1 IVGGDIMSGPR
12 GTEDLRKAA
21 GEVFQAALDA
31 ANPRIA
37 IHRHVRREGERLLV
51 DGAVYDLSRGRVYV
65 VGAGKAC
72 AAMAAAV
79 EEVLGDR
86 IRDGVVVVK
95 DGYAVPLRR
104 IRVTQAG
111 HPVPD
116 ARGVEGTSAILAL
129 LTETG
134 PEDLVIVLIS
144 GGGSALLPAPVAGI
158 DFIDKQ
164 TMTRV
169 LLACGATIEEINA
182 VRKHCSRIKGGQMAR
197 ALFPARSLTLILS
210 DVIGD
215 PVDAIAS
222 GPTVP
227 DTTTY
232 GEALEVLRRY
242 RIEDRI
248 PVSILRHLERGARGE
263 IPETPKAG
271 DPCFA
276 TAHHRIVGNN
286 LQSLLA
292 ARDRAARLGFQALI
306 LTTELKGES
315 REVAKVLTALLLE
328 MRRSG
333 HPVSPPACLLLGG
346 ETTVTVRGKGKG
358 GRSQELVLAGAIAI
372 AGGRDL
378 VIWSAGTDGT
388 DGPTDA
394 AGAVADGDT
403 WARAKEVGLDPL
415 RALEEN
421 DAYHFFEGLGDLIK
435 TGPTLTNVMDI
446 LLLLAG

>member
-1 IVGGDIMSGPR
+1 MMSGPR
-12 GTEDLRKAA
+12 GTGELRKAA
-21 GEVFQAALDA
+21 GEIFQAALDA

-37 IHRHVRREGERLLV
+37 IHRYVRREGEKLLA
-51 DGAVYDLSRGRVYV
+51 DGAVYDLDRGRVYV

-95 DGYAVPLRR
+95 DGTALPLRR
-104 IRVTQAG
+104 IRVVQAG

-116 ARGVEGTSAILAL
+116 TRGVEGTSAIRGL
-129 LTETG
+129 LTETR

-144 GGGSALLPAPVAGI
+144 GGGSALLPAPVHGTTLAE
-158 DFIDKQ
+158 KQ
-164 TMTRV
+164 AMTRA

-215 PVDAIAS
+215 PLDAIAS

-242 RIEDRI
+242 RLEDRI

-276 TAHHRIVGNN
+276 TAHHCIVGNN

-292 ARDRAARLGFQALI
+292 ARDRAARLGFQALL
-306 LTTELKGES
+306 LTTALKGES
-315 REVAKVLTALLLE
+315 REVAKVLAALLLE

-333 HPVSPPACLLLGG
+333 HPLSPPTCLLLGG

-403 WARAKEVGLDPL
+403 WTRAKEIGLDPL

-435 TGPTLTNVMDI
+435 TGPTLTNVMDVI
-446 LLLLAG
+446 LLLAG

>member
-1 IVGGDIMSGPR
+1 MSDPR
-12 GTEDLRKAA
+12 GTGDLRKAA
-21 GEVFQAALDA
+21 GEIFQAALDA
-31 ANPRIA
+31 ANPQTA
-37 IHRHVRREGERLLV
+37 VHRHVRREGERLLAG
-51 DGAVYDLSRGRVYV
+51 GAVYDLSRGRVVV

-95 DGYAVPLRR
+95 DGYALPLRR

-116 ARGVEGTSAILAL
+116 ARGVEGTSAILGL

-144 GGGSALLPAPVAGI
+144 GGGSALLPAPVHGTTLAE
-158 DFIDKQ
+158 KQ
-164 TMTRV
+164 AMTRA

-242 RIEDRI
+242 RVEDRI
-248 PVSILRHLERGARGE
+248 PVSILRHFERGARGE

-276 TAHHRIVGNN
+276 TAHHCIVGNN
-286 LQSLLA
+286 FQSLLA
-292 ARDRAARLGFQALI
+292 ARDRAARLGFQALL
-306 LTTELKGES
+306 LTPALKGES
-315 REVAKVLTALLLE
+315 REVAKVLAALLLE

-333 HPVSPPACLLLGG
+333 HPLSPPTCLLLGG

-378 VIWSAGTDGT
+378 VIWSVGTDGT

-435 TGPTLTNVMDI
+435 TGPTLTNVMDVI
-446 LLLLAG
+446 LLLAG

>member
-1 IVGGDIMSGPR
+1 MSGPR
-12 GTEDLRKAA
+12 GTGKLRKAA
-21 GEVFQAALDA
+21 GEIFQAALDA

-37 IHRHVRREGERLLV
+37 IHRHVRREGENLLV
-51 DGAVYDLSRGRVYV
+51 DGAVYDLGPGRVVV

-95 DGYAVPLRR
+95 DGTALPLRR

-116 ARGVEGTSAILAL
+116 ARGAEGTSAILAL
-129 LTETG
+129 LTETR

-158 DFIDKQ
+158 NLIEKQ
-164 TMTRV
+164 AMTRA

-182 VRKHCSRIKGGQMAR
+182 VRKHCSRVKGGQMAR

-215 PVDAIAS
+215 PLDAIAS

-232 GEALEVLRRY
+232 AEALEILRRY
-242 RIEDRI
+242 RVEDRI
-248 PVSILRHLERGARGE
+248 PVSILQHLERGARGE

-276 TAHHRIVGNN
+276 TAHHCIVGNN

-292 ARDRAARLGFQALI
+292 ARDRAARLGFQALL
-306 LTTELKGES
+306 LTTALKGES
-315 REVAKVLTALLLE
+315 REVAKVLAALLLE

-333 HPVSPPACLLLGG
+333 HPLSPPACLLLGG

-421 DAYHFFEGLGDLIK
+421 DAYHFFEGLDDLIK
-435 TGPTLTNVMDI
+435 TGPTLTNVMDVI
-446 LLLLAG
+446 LLAG

>member
-1 IVGGDIMSGPR
+1 MSGPR

-21 GEVFQAALDA
+21 GEIFQAALDA

>member
-1 IVGGDIMSGPR
+1 MSGPR
-12 GTEDLRKAA
+12 GMGKLRKAA
-21 GEVFQAALDA
+21 GEIFQAALDA

-37 IHRHVRREGERLLV
+37 IHRHVRREGENLLV
-51 DGAVYDLSRGRVYV
+51 DGAVYDLGPGRVVV

-95 DGYAVPLRR
+95 DGYALPLRR

-116 ARGVEGTSAILAL
+116 ARGAEGTSAILGL
-129 LTETG
+129 LTETR

-158 DFIDKQ
+158 DLIEKQ
-164 TMTRV
+164 AMTRA

-182 VRKHCSRIKGGQMAR
+182 VRKHCSRIKGGQLAR

-215 PVDAIAS
+215 PLDAIAS

-242 RIEDRI
+242 RVEDRI

-276 TAHHRIVGNN
+276 TAHHCIVGNN

-292 ARDRAARLGFQALI
+292 ARDRAARLGFQALL
-306 LTTELKGES
+306 LTTALKGES
-315 REVAKVLTALLLE
+315 REVAKVLAALLLE

-333 HPVSPPACLLLGG
+333 HPLSPPACLLLGG

-435 TGPTLTNVMDI
+435 TGPTLTNVMDVI
-446 LLLLAG
+446 LLLAG

>member
-1 IVGGDIMSGPR
+1 V
-12 GTEDLRKAA
+12 
-21 GEVFQAALDA
+21 V
-31 ANPRIA
+31 
-37 IHRHVRREGERLLV
+37 
-51 DGAVYDLSRGRVYV
+51 V

-95 DGYAVPLRR
+95 DGYALPLRR

-116 ARGVEGTSAILAL
+116 ARGVEGTSAILGL
-129 LTETG
+129 LTETR

-158 DFIDKQ
+158 DLIEKQ
-164 TMTRV
+164 AMTRA

-215 PVDAIAS
+215 PLDAIAS

-242 RIEDRI
+242 RVEDRI
-248 PVSILRHLERGARGE
+248 PVNILRHLERGARGE
-263 IPETPKAG
+263 IPETPKTG

-276 TAHHRIVGNN
+276 TAHHCIVGNN
-286 LQSLLA
+286 FQSLLA
-292 ARDRAARLGFQALI
+292 ARDRAARLGFQALL
-306 LTTELKGES
+306 LTTALKGES
-315 REVAKVLTALLLE
+315 REVAKVLAALLLE

-333 HPVSPPACLLLGG
+333 HPLSPPACLLLGG

-372 AGGRDL
+372 ADGRDL
-378 VIWSAGTDGT
+378 VIFSAGTDGI
-388 DGPTDA
+388 DGPTDT

-435 TGPTLTNVMDI
+435 TGPTMTNVMDVI
-446 LLLLAG
+446 LLLAG

>member
-1 IVGGDIMSGPR
+1 MSGPR
-12 GTEDLRKAA
+12 GTGKLRKAA
-21 GEVFQAALDA
+21 GEIFQAALDA

-37 IHRHVRREGERLLV
+37 IHRYVRREGEKLLA
-51 DGAVYDLSRGRVYV
+51 DGAVYDLDRGRVVV

-95 DGYAVPLRR
+95 DGTALPLRR

-116 ARGVEGTSAILAL
+116 ARGVEGTSAILGL
-129 LTETG
+129 LTETR

-158 DFIDKQ
+158 DLIEKQ
-164 TMTRV
+164 AMTRA

-215 PVDAIAS
+215 PLDAIAS

-242 RIEDRI
+242 RVEDRI

-276 TAHHRIVGNN
+276 TAHHCIVGN
-286 LQSLLA
+286 
-292 ARDRAARLGFQALI
+292 
-306 LTTELKGES
+306 
-315 REVAKVLTALLLE
+315 
-328 MRRSG
+328 
-333 HPVSPPACLLLGG
+333 
-346 ETTVTVRGKGKG
+346 
-358 GRSQELVLAGAIAI
+358 
-372 AGGRDL
+372 
-378 VIWSAGTDGT
+378 
-388 DGPTDA
+388 
-394 AGAVADGDT
+394 
-403 WARAKEVGLDPL
+403 
-415 RALEEN
+415 
-421 DAYHFFEGLGDLIK
+421 
-435 TGPTLTNVMDI
+435 
-446 LLLLAG
+446 

>member
-1 IVGGDIMSGPR
+1 MSGPR
-12 GTEDLRKAA
+12 GTGELRKAA
-21 GEVFQAALDA
+21 GEIFQAALDA
-31 ANPRIA
+31 ANPRTA
-37 IHRHVRREGERLLV
+37 IHHHVHREEERLLA
-51 DGAVYDLSRGRVYV
+51 DGAVYDLSTGRVFV

-95 DGYAVPLRR
+95 DGTALPLRR
-104 IRVTQAG
+104 IRLIQAG
-111 HPVPD
+111 HPIPD
-116 ARGVEGTSAILAL
+116 ARGVEGTSAILGL
-129 LTETG
+129 LTETR

-144 GGGSALLPAPVAGI
+144 GGGSALLPAPVHGTTLAE
-158 DFIDKQ
+158 KQ
-164 TMTRV
+164 AMTRA
-169 LLACGATIEEINA
+169 LLASGATIEEINA

-215 PVDAIAS
+215 PLDAIAS

-232 GEALEVLRRY
+232 GEALQVLRRY
-242 RIEDRI
+242 HVVDRI

-263 IPETPKAG
+263 IPETPKTG

-276 TAHHRIVGNN
+276 TAHHCIVGNN

-292 ARDRAARLGFQALI
+292 ARDRAARLGFQALL
-306 LTTELKGES
+306 LTTALKGES
-315 REVAKVLTALLLE
+315 REAAKVLAALLLE
-328 MRRSG
+328 VRRSG

-378 VIWSAGTDGT
+378 VIFSAGTDGT

-421 DAYHFFEGLGDLIK
+421 DAYHFFQGLGDLIK
-435 TGPTLTNVMDI
+435 TGPTLTNVMDVI
-446 LLLLAG
+446 LLLAG

>member
-1 IVGGDIMSGPR
+1 MSGPR
-12 GTEDLRKAA
+12 GTGELRKAA
-21 GEVFQAALDA
+21 GEIFQAALDA

-37 IHRHVRREGERLLV
+37 IHRYVRREGEKLLA
-51 DGAVYDLSRGRVYV
+51 DGAVYDLDRGRVYV

-95 DGYAVPLRR
+95 DGTALPLRR
-104 IRVTQAG
+104 IRVVQAG

-116 ARGVEGTSAILAL
+116 TRGVEGTSAIRGL
-129 LTETG
+129 LTETR

-144 GGGSALLPAPVAGI
+144 GGGSALLPAPVHGTTLAE
-158 DFIDKQ
+158 KQ
-164 TMTRV
+164 AMTRA

-215 PVDAIAS
+215 PLDAIAS

-242 RIEDRI
+242 RLEDRI

-276 TAHHRIVGNN
+276 TAHHCIVGNN

-292 ARDRAARLGFQALI
+292 ARDRAARLGFQALL
-306 LTTELKGES
+306 LTTALKGES
-315 REVAKVLTALLLE
+315 REVAKVLAALLLE

-333 HPVSPPACLLLGG
+333 HPLSPPTCLLLGG

-403 WARAKEVGLDPL
+403 WTRAKEIGLDPL

-435 TGPTLTNVMDI
+435 TGPTLTNVMDVI
-446 LLLLAG
+446 LLLAG

>member
-1 IVGGDIMSGPR
+1 MSGPR

-21 GEVFQAALDA
+21 GEIFQAALDA

-37 IHRHVRREGERLLV
+37 IHRHVRREGERLLAN
-51 DGAVYDLSRGRVYV
+51 GAVYDLSRGRVYV

-95 DGYAVPLRR
+95 DGYAIPLRR

-158 DFIDKQ
+158 DLIDKQ

-232 GEALEVLRRY
+232 GEALEVIRRY
-242 RIEDRI
+242 RVEDRI

>member
-1 IVGGDIMSGPR
+1 MSGPR
-12 GTEDLRKAA
+12 VREVLRKAA
-21 GEVFQAALDA
+21 GEIFQAALDA
-31 ANPRIA
+31 ASPRIA

-51 DGAVYDLSRGRVYV
+51 DGAVYELSRGRVYV
-65 VGAGKAC
+65 GGAGKAC

-95 DGYAVPLRR
+95 DGYAIPLRR
-104 IRVTQAG
+104 IRVTEAG
-111 HPVPD
+111 HPAHD

-129 LTETG
+129 LSETG

-144 GGGSALLPAPVAGI
+144 GGGSALLPATVEGI
-158 DFIDKQ
+158 DLIDKQ

-169 LLACGATIEEINA
+169 LLACGATIDEINA

-242 RIEDRI
+242 CIEDRI

-271 DPCFA
+271 EPCFL

-306 LTTELKGES
+306 LTTELKGEG
-315 REVAKVLTALLLE
+315 REVAQGLTALLLE

-333 HPVSPPACLLLGG
+333 HPLYPPG
-346 ETTVTVRGKGKG
+346 
-358 GRSQELVLAGAIAI
+358 
-372 AGGRDL
+372 
-378 VIWSAGTDGT
+378 
-388 DGPTDA
+388 
-394 AGAVADGDT
+394 
-403 WARAKEVGLDPL
+403 
-415 RALEEN
+415 
-421 DAYHFFEGLGDLIK
+421 
-435 TGPTLTNVMDI
+435 
-446 LLLLAG
+446 

>member
-1 IVGGDIMSGPR
+1 MSGPR
-12 GTEDLRKAA
+12 GTGKLRKAA
-21 GEVFQAALDA
+21 GEIFQAALDA

-37 IHRHVRREGERLLV
+37 IHRHVRREGENLLV
-51 DGAVYDLSRGRVYV
+51 DGAVYDLGPGRVVV

-95 DGYAVPLRR
+95 DGYALPLRR
-104 IRVTQAG
+104 IRVAQAG

-116 ARGVEGTSAILAL
+116 ARGVEGTSAILGL
-129 LTETG
+129 LTETR

-158 DFIDKQ
+158 DLIEKQ
-164 TMTRV
+164 AMTRA

-182 VRKHCSRIKGGQMAR
+182 VRKHCSRIKGGQLAR

-242 RIEDRI
+242 RVEDRI

-276 TAHHRIVGNN
+276 TAHHCIVGNN
-286 LQSLLA
+286 FQSLLA
-292 ARDRAARLGFQALI
+292 ARDRAARLGFQALL
-306 LTTELKGES
+306 LTTALKGES
-315 REVAKVLTALLLE
+315 REVAKVLAALLLE

-333 HPVSPPACLLLGG
+333 HPLSPPACLLLGG
-346 ETTVTVRGKGKG
+346 ETTVTVRGNGKG

-435 TGPTLTNVMDI
+435 TGPTLTNVMDVI
-446 LLLLAG
+446 LLLAG

>member
-1 IVGGDIMSGPR
+1 
-12 GTEDLRKAA
+12 
-21 GEVFQAALDA
+21 
-31 ANPRIA
+31 
-37 IHRHVRREGERLLV
+37 
-51 DGAVYDLSRGRVYV
+51 
-65 VGAGKAC
+65 
-72 AAMAAAV
+72 MAAAV

-95 DGYAVPLRR
+95 DGYALPLRR

-116 ARGVEGTSAILAL
+116 ARGVEGTSAILGL
-129 LTETG
+129 LTETR

-158 DFIDKQ
+158 DLIEKQ
-164 TMTRV
+164 AMTRA

-215 PVDAIAS
+215 PLDAIAS

-242 RIEDRI
+242 RVEDRI
-248 PVSILRHLERGARGE
+248 PVNILRHLERGARGE
-263 IPETPKAG
+263 IPETPTPG
-271 DPCFA
+271 YPCCA
-276 TAHHRIVGNN
+276 PPHLCMVGNTSPSP
-286 LQSLLA
+286 LPP
-292 ARDRAARLGFQALI
+292 RVGGARLGFQALL
-306 LTTELKGES
+306 LTTALKGES
-315 REVAKVLTALLLE
+315 REVAKVLAALLLE

-333 HPVSPPACLLLGG
+333 HPLSPPACLLLGG

-372 AGGRDL
+372 ASGRDL

-421 DAYHFFEGLGDLIK
+421 DAYHVFEGLGDLIK
-435 TGPTLTNVMDI
+435 TGPTLTNVMDVI
-446 LLLLAG
+446 LLLAG

>member
-1 IVGGDIMSGPR
+1 MSGPR
-12 GTEDLRKAA
+12 RTAELRKAA
-21 GEVFQAALDA
+21 GEIFQAALDA
-31 ANPRIA
+31 ANPRTA
-37 IHRHVRREGERLLV
+37 IHRHVRREGESLLV
-51 DGAVYDLSRGRVYV
+51 DGTVYDLSRGRVYV

-95 DGYAVPLRR
+95 DGYAIPLQR

-158 DFIDKQ
+158 DLIDKQ
-164 TMTRV
+164 AMTRV

-232 GEALEVLRRY
+232 GEALQVLRRY

-248 PVSILRHLERGARGE
+248 PVSILHHLERGARGE
-263 IPETPKAG
+263 IPETPKAD

-315 REVAKVLTALLLE
+315 REAATVLTALLLE

-358 GRSQELVLAGAIAI
+358 GRNQELVLAGAIAI

-421 DAYHFFEGLGDLIK
+421 DAYHFFEGLGDLIT

>member
-1 IVGGDIMSGPR
+1 MSGPR

-21 GEVFQAALDA
+21 GEIFQAALDA

-95 DGYAVPLRR
+95 DGYAIPLRR

-158 DFIDKQ
+158 DLIDKQ

-306 LTTELKGES
+306 LTTALKGES

>member
-1 IVGGDIMSGPR
+1 MSGPR
-12 GTEDLRKAA
+12 GTGKLRKAA
-21 GEVFQAALDA
+21 GEIFQAALDA

-37 IHRHVRREGERLLV
+37 IHRYVRREGEKLLA
-51 DGAVYDLSRGRVYV
+51 DGAVYDLDRGRVVV

-95 DGYAVPLRR
+95 DGTALPLRR

-116 ARGVEGTSAILAL
+116 ARGVEGTSAILGL
-129 LTETG
+129 LTETR

-158 DFIDKQ
+158 DLIEKQ
-164 TMTRV
+164 AMTRA

-215 PVDAIAS
+215 PLDAIAS

-242 RIEDRI
+242 RVEDRI

-276 TAHHRIVGNN
+276 TAHHCIIGNN
-286 LQSLLA
+286 LQSLVA
-292 ARDRAARLGFQALI
+292 ARDRAARLGFQALL
-306 LTTELKGES
+306 LTTALKGES
-315 REVAKVLTALLLE
+315 REVAKVLAALLLE

-333 HPVSPPACLLLGG
+333 HPLSPPTCLLLGG

-403 WARAKEVGLDPL
+403 WARAKEIGLDPL

-435 TGPTLTNVMDI
+435 TGPTLTNVMDVI
-446 LLLLAG
+446 LLLAG

>member
-1 IVGGDIMSGPR
+1 MSGPR

-21 GEVFQAALDA
+21 GEIFQAALDA

-37 IHRHVRREGERLLV
+37 IHRHVRREGERLLAN
-51 DGAVYDLSRGRVYV
+51 GAVYDLSRGRVYV

-95 DGYAVPLRR
+95 DGYAIPLRR

-158 DFIDKQ
+158 DLIEKQ
-164 TMTRV
+164 AMTRA

>member
-1 IVGGDIMSGPR
+1 MSGPR

-21 GEVFQAALDA
+21 GEIFQAALDA
-31 ANPRIA
+31 ASPRIA

-95 DGYAVPLRR
+95 DGYALPLRR

-116 ARGVEGTSAILAL
+116 ARGAEGTSAILGL
-129 LTETG
+129 LTETR

-158 DFIDKQ
+158 DLIEKQ
-164 TMTRV
+164 AMTRA

-182 VRKHCSRIKGGQMAR
+182 VRKHCSRIKGGQLAR

-215 PVDAIAS
+215 PLDAIAS

-242 RIEDRI
+242 RVEDRI

-276 TAHHRIVGNN
+276 TAHHCIVGNN
-286 LQSLLA
+286 FQSLLA
-292 ARDRAARLGFQALI
+292 ARDRAARLGFQALL
-306 LTTELKGES
+306 LTTALKGES
-315 REVAKVLTALLLE
+315 REVAKVLAALLLE

-333 HPVSPPACLLLGG
+333 HPLSPPACLLLGG
-346 ETTVTVRGKGKG
+346 ETTVTVRGNGKG

-435 TGPTLTNVMDI
+435 TGPTLTNVMDVI
-446 LLLLAG
+446 LLLAG

>member
-1 IVGGDIMSGPR
+1 MSGPR
-12 GTEDLRKAA
+12 GTGKLRKAA
-21 GEVFQAALDA
+21 GEIFQAALDA

-37 IHRHVRREGERLLV
+37 IHRHVRREGENLLV
-51 DGAVYDLSRGRVYV
+51 DGAVYDLGPGRVVV

-95 DGYAVPLRR
+95 DGYALPLRR

-116 ARGVEGTSAILAL
+116 ARGAEGTSAILGL
-129 LTETG
+129 LTETR

-158 DFIDKQ
+158 DLIEKQ
-164 TMTRV
+164 AMTRA

-182 VRKHCSRIKGGQMAR
+182 VRKHCSRIKGGQLAR

-215 PVDAIAS
+215 PLDAIAS

-242 RIEDRI
+242 RVEDRI

-276 TAHHRIVGNN
+276 TAHHCIVGNN
-286 LQSLLA
+286 FQSLLA
-292 ARDRAARLGFQALI
+292 ARDRAARLGFQALL
-306 LTTELKGES
+306 LTTALKGES
-315 REVAKVLTALLLE
+315 REVAKVLAALLLE

-333 HPVSPPACLLLGG
+333 HPLSPPACLLLGG
-346 ETTVTVRGKGKG
+346 ETTVTVRGNGKG

-435 TGPTLTNVMDI
+435 TGPTLTNVMDVI
-446 LLLLAG
+446 LLLAG

>member
-1 IVGGDIMSGPR
+1 MSGPR
-12 GTEDLRKAA
+12 GTGKLRKAA
-21 GEVFQAALDA
+21 GEIFQAALDA

-37 IHRHVRREGERLLV
+37 IHRHVRREGENLLV
-51 DGAVYDLSRGRVYV
+51 DRAVYDLGPGRVVV

-95 DGYAVPLRR
+95 DGYALPLRR
-104 IRVTQAG
+104 IRVAQAG

-116 ARGVEGTSAILAL
+116 ARGVEGTSAILGL
-129 LTETG
+129 LTETR

-158 DFIDKQ
+158 DLIEKQ
-164 TMTRV
+164 AMTRA

-182 VRKHCSRIKGGQMAR
+182 VRKHCSRIKGGQLAR

-215 PVDAIAS
+215 PLDAIAS

-242 RIEDRI
+242 RVEDRI

-276 TAHHRIVGNN
+276 TAHHCIVGNN
-286 LQSLLA
+286 FQSLLA
-292 ARDRAARLGFQALI
+292 ARDRAARLGFQALL
-306 LTTELKGES
+306 LTTALKGES
-315 REVAKVLTALLLE
+315 REVAKVLAALLLE

-333 HPVSPPACLLLGG
+333 HPLSPPACLLLGG

-435 TGPTLTNVMDI
+435 TGPTLTNVMDVI
-446 LLLLAG
+446 LLLAG

>member
-1 IVGGDIMSGPR
+1 MSGPR

-21 GEVFQAALDA
+21 GEIFQAALDA

-37 IHRHVRREGERLLV
+37 IHRHVRREGERLLAN
-51 DGAVYDLSRGRVYV
+51 GAVYDLSRGRVYV

-95 DGYAVPLRR
+95 DGYAIPLRR

-158 DFIDKQ
+158 DLIDKQ

-242 RIEDRI
+242 CIEDRI

>member
-1 IVGGDIMSGPR
+1 MSGPR
-12 GTEDLRKAA
+12 GTGKLRKAA
-21 GEVFQAALDA
+21 GEIFQAALDA

-37 IHRHVRREGERLLV
+37 IHRHVRREGENLLV
-51 DGAVYDLSRGRVYV
+51 DRAVYDLGPGRVVV

-95 DGYAVPLRR
+95 DGYALPLRR
-104 IRVTQAG
+104 IRVAQAG

-116 ARGVEGTSAILAL
+116 ARGVEGTSAILGL
-129 LTETG
+129 LTETR

-144 GGGSALLPAPVAGI
+144 GGGSALLPAPVHGTTLAE
-158 DFIDKQ
+158 KQ
-164 TMTRV
+164 AMTRA
-169 LLACGATIEEINA
+169 LLASGATIEEINA
-182 VRKHCSRIKGGQMAR
+182 VRKHCSRIKGGQLAR

-215 PVDAIAS
+215 PLDAIAS

-242 RIEDRI
+242 RVEDRI
-248 PVSILRHLERGARGE
+248 PVSILRHLERGARAE

-276 TAHHRIVGNN
+276 TAHHCIVGNN
-286 LQSLLA
+286 LESLLA
-292 ARDRAARLGFQALI
+292 ARDRAVHLGFHTLL
-306 LTTELKGES
+306 LTTAVKGES

-333 HPVSPPACLLLGG
+333 HPLSPPACLLLGG

-435 TGPTLTNVMDI
+435 TGPTLTNVMDVI
-446 LLLLAG
+446 LLLAG

>member
-1 IVGGDIMSGPR
+1 MSGPR
-12 GTEDLRKAA
+12 GTGELRKAA
-21 GEVFQAALDA
+21 GEIFQAALDA
-31 ANPRIA
+31 ANPRTA
-37 IHRHVRREGERLLV
+37 IHRHVRREGERLLA

-65 VGAGKAC
+65 VGTGKAC

-95 DGYAVPLRR
+95 DGYALPLRR
-104 IRVTQAG
+104 IRVIQAG

-116 ARGVEGTSAILAL
+116 ARGVEGTSAILGL
-129 LTETG
+129 LTETR

-144 GGGSALLPAPVAGI
+144 GGGSALLPAPVHGTTLAE
-158 DFIDKQ
+158 KQ
-164 TMTRV
+164 AMTRA

-182 VRKHCSRIKGGQMAR
+182 VRKHCSRIKGGQLAR

-215 PVDAIAS
+215 PLDAIAS

-242 RIEDRI
+242 CIEDRI

-333 HPVSPPACLLLGG
+333 HPMSPPACLLLGG

-435 TGPTLTNVMDI
+435 TGPTLTNVMDVI
-446 LLLLAG
+446 LLLAG

>member
-1 IVGGDIMSGPR
+1 MSDPR
-12 GTEDLRKAA
+12 GTGDLRKAA
-21 GEVFQAALDA
+21 GEIFQAALDA
-31 ANPRIA
+31 ANPQTA
-37 IHRHVRREGERLLV
+37 VHRHVRREGERLLAG
-51 DGAVYDLSRGRVYV
+51 GAVYDLSRGRVVV

-95 DGYAVPLRR
+95 DGYALPLRR

-116 ARGVEGTSAILAL
+116 ARGVEGTSAILGL
-129 LTETG
+129 LNETG

-144 GGGSALLPAPVAGI
+144 GGGSALLPAPVHETTLAE
-158 DFIDKQ
+158 KQ
-164 TMTRV
+164 AMTRA

-215 PVDAIAS
+215 SVDAIAS

-232 GEALEVLRRY
+232 GEALKVLRRY
-242 RIEDRI
+242 RVEDRI

-276 TAHHRIVGNN
+276 TAHHCIVGNN
-286 LQSLLA
+286 FQSLLA
-292 ARDRAARLGFQALI
+292 ARDRAARLGFQALL
-306 LTTELKGES
+306 LTTALKGES
-315 REVAKVLTALLLE
+315 REVAKVLAALLLE

-333 HPVSPPACLLLGG
+333 HPLSPPTCLLLGG

-378 VIWSAGTDGT
+378 VIWSVGTDGT

-435 TGPTLTNVMDI
+435 TGPTLTNVMDVI
-446 LLLLAG
+446 LLLAG

>member
-1 IVGGDIMSGPR
+1 MSGPR
-12 GTEDLRKAA
+12 GTGKLRKAA
-21 GEVFQAALDA
+21 GEIFQAALDA

-37 IHRHVRREGERLLV
+37 IHRHVRREGENLLV
-51 DGAVYDLSRGRVYV
+51 DGAVYDLGPGRVVV

-95 DGYAVPLRR
+95 DGTALPLRR

-116 ARGVEGTSAILAL
+116 ARGAEGTSAILAL
-129 LTETG
+129 LTETR

-144 GGGSALLPAPVAGI
+144 GGGSALLPGPVAGI
-158 DFIDKQ
+158 NLIEKQ
-164 TMTRV
+164 AMTRA

-182 VRKHCSRIKGGQMAR
+182 VRKHCSRVKGGQMAR

-215 PVDAIAS
+215 PLDAIAS

-232 GEALEVLRRY
+232 AEALEILRRY
-242 RIEDRI
+242 RVEDRI
-248 PVSILRHLERGARGE
+248 PVSILQHLERGARGE

-276 TAHHRIVGNN
+276 TAHHCIVGNN

-292 ARDRAARLGFQALI
+292 ARDRAARLGFQALL
-306 LTTELKGES
+306 LTTALKGES
-315 REVAKVLTALLLE
+315 REVAKVLAALLLE

-333 HPVSPPACLLLGG
+333 HPLSPPACLLLGG

-415 RALEEN
+415 RALGEN
-421 DAYHFFEGLGDLIK
+421 DAYHFFERLGDLIK
-435 TGPTLTNVMDI
+435 TGPTLTNVMDVI
-446 LLLLAG
+446 LLLAG